1 MRIVVDRT
9 RLLKSLGRVHRVV
22 ERRNTIPILANVLI
36 DTHQGHLVL
45 KATDLDVE
53 ATETSEALIE
63 AEGGITVPAHL
74 LYDII
79 RKLPDGAEI
88 ALSTKD
94 EASALTIT
102 SGRANFRLA
111 GLPREDFPQVSTGKF
126 THQFEIKSEDLKR
139 LIDRTQFA
147 ISTEETRYYLNGIY
161 FHVVTE
167 ETDVKFR
174 AVATDG
180 HRLALMECQAPVGS
194 ETMPGIILPRKGV
207 SELQRLVAEESD
219 GIVKIELSD
228 AKIRFSLGSVVLT
241 SKVVDGTFPEYQR
254 VIPTANDKKLLIDRA
269 AFTGAVDRVATVS
282 SERSRAVKLSLGSGK
297 IVISV
302 HNPEQGSAE
311 DELVADY
318 DSEPLE
324 IGFNARYLL
333 DITGQ
338 LSAEKAVFMFAD
350 AGSPTLVRDGEALDA
365 LYVLMP
371 MRV

>member
-1 MRIVVDRT
+1 MRVVVDRT

-36 DTHQGHLVL
+36 AAQGNSLVL

-53 ATETSEALIE
+53 ATETSEATIE
-63 AEGGITVPAHL
+63 QEGGITVPAHL

-79 RKLPDGAEI
+79 RKLPDGAEV
-88 ALSTKD
+88 
-94 EASALTIT
+94 ALTIKPDTDTLLIT
-102 SGRANFRLA
+102 SSRSNFRLA
-111 GLPREDFPQVSTGKF
+111 GLPSSDFPQVSTGKF
-126 THQFEIKSEDLKR
+126 THQFEIKSQSLKR
-139 LIDRTQFA
+139 LIDGTQFA

-161 FHVVTE
+161 FHVVDE
-167 ETDVKFR
+167 ENEIKLR

-180 HRLALMECQAPVGS
+180 HRLAQVETQAPVGS
-194 ETMPGIILPRKGV
+194 ETMPGVILPRKGV
-207 SELQRLVAEESD
+207 SEVQRLVAEESD

-254 VIPTANDKKLLIDRA
+254 VIPTGNDKKLFVDRIAFA
-269 AFTGAVDRVATVS
+269 ACVDRVATIS
-282 SERSRAVKLSLGSGK
+282 SERSRAVKLSLGSGQ
-297 IVISV
+297 IVVSV
-302 HNPEQGSAE
+302 HNPDSGSAE

-318 DSEPLE
+318 NDEPLE

-338 LSAEKAVFMFAD
+338 LSSEKAVFAFAD
-350 AGSPTLVRDGEALDA
+350 AGAPTLVRDGEHSDA

>member
-9 RLLKSLGRVHRVV
+9 HLLKSLGRVHRVV

-36 DTHQGHLVL
+36 EAHEDNLRL

-53 ATETSEALIE
+53 AIETSHANIE
-63 AEGGITVPAHL
+63 QPGAVTVPAHL
-74 LYDII
+74 LYEIV
-79 RKLPDGAEI
+79 RTLSDGAEV
-88 ALSTKD
+88 ALTLKD
-94 EASALTIT
+94 ETNTLIVT
-102 SGRANFRLA
+102 SGRSNFRLA
-111 GLPREDFPQVSTGKF
+111 GLPEKDFPQLSAGNF
-126 THQFEIKSEDLKR
+126 THKFEIKSQDLKR
-139 LIDRTQFA
+139 LIDGSQFA

-161 FHVVTE
+161 FHVITQE
-167 ETDVKFR
+167 EEIKLR

-180 HRLALMECQAPVGS
+180 HRLALIETQAPVGS

-207 SELQRLVAEESD
+207 AELQRLVSEESD
-219 GIVKIELSD
+219 TVVTIELSN

-241 SKVVDGTFPEYQR
+241 SKVIDGTFPEYQR
-254 VIPTANDKKLLIDRA
+254 VIPTENNKKLVVDRA
-269 AFTGAVDRVATVS
+269 AFSASVDRVATIS
-282 SERSRAVKLSLGSGK
+282 SERSRAVKLALSNGQ

-302 HNPEQGSAE
+302 HNPDSGSAE
-311 DELVADY
+311 DELAADY
-318 DSEPLE
+318 HDDALE

-338 LSAEKAVFMFAD
+338 LTSSEAVFMFAD
-350 AGSPTLVRDGEALDA
+350 AGSPTLVRDGEQSDA

>member
-1 MRIVVDRT
+1 MRVIVDRT

-36 DTHQGHLVL
+36 EAHEDSLLL

-53 ATETSEALIE
+53 ALETSQANIEEA
-63 AEGGITVPAHL
+63 GGVTVPAHL
-74 LYDII
+74 LYDIV

-88 ALSTKD
+88 ALTLKD
-94 EASALTIT
+94 ETNILTVT
-102 SGRANFRLA
+102 SGRSNFRLA
-111 GLPREDFPQVSTGKF
+111 GLPVQDFPQVSTGTF

-139 LIDRTQFA
+139 LIDGAQFA

-167 ETDVKFR
+167 EEDIKLR

-180 HRLALMECQAPVGS
+180 HRLALLETPAPVGS
-194 ETMPGIILPRKGV
+194 ETMPGVILPRKGV
-207 SELQRLVAEESD
+207 SELQRLVGEESD
-219 GIVKIELSD
+219 GVVKIELSD

-254 VIPTANDKKLLIDRA
+254 VIPTSNEKKLVIDRVAFA
-269 AFTGAVDRVATVS
+269 AAVDRVATIS
-282 SERSRAVKLSLGSGK
+282 SDRSRAVKLSLENGQ
-297 IVISV
+297 VLVSV
-302 HNPEQGSAE
+302 HNPDSGSAE

-318 DSEPLE
+318 NDEALE

-338 LSAEKAVFMFAD
+338 LTSEKAVCFFAD
-350 AGSPTLVRDGEALDA
+350 AGSPTLVRDGDQMDA

>member
-9 RLLKSLGRVHRVV
+9 HLLKSLGRVHRVV

-36 DTHQGHLVL
+36 ETHEDGLLL

-53 ATETSEALIE
+53 AIQTSHANVEKP
-63 AEGGITVPAHL
+63 GSVTVPAHL
-74 LYDII
+74 LYEIV
-79 RKLPDGAEI
+79 RKLPDGAEV
-88 ALSTKD
+88 ALSLKD
-94 EASALTIT
+94 DSNTLTVT
-102 SGRANFRLA
+102 SGRSNFRLA
-111 GLPREDFPQVSTGKF
+111 GLGGEDFPQLSTGKF
-126 THQFEIKSEDLKR
+126 THKFEIKSQDLKR
-139 LIDRTQFA
+139 LIDGSQFA

-167 ETDVKFR
+167 GDEIKFR

-180 HRLALMECQAPVGS
+180 HRLALVETQAPVGS

-207 SELQRLVAEESD
+207 SEVHRLVSEESD
-219 GIVKIELSD
+219 GVVKIELSD

-241 SKVVDGTFPEYQR
+241 SKVIDGTFPEYQR
-254 VIPTANDKKLLIDRA
+254 VIPTENHKKLVIDRS
-269 AFTGAVDRVATVS
+269 AFSGAVDRVATIS
-282 SERSRAVKLSLGSGK
+282 SERSRAVKLALGSGQ
-297 IVISV
+297 VLVSV
-302 HNPEQGSAE
+302 HNPDSGSAE
-311 DELVADY
+311 DELAADY
-318 DSEPLE
+318 SDEALE

-338 LSAEKAVFMFAD
+338 LTSSQAIFMFAD
-350 AGSPTLVRDGEALDA
+350 ASAPTLIRDGEQSDA